1 MKSFKKA
8 KLFTLALSLTTGTY
22 LFQKY
27 NLDFSKS
34 KIFSSTSR
42 DLIEESRTQLTNEL
56 IFEKFSNELEGGNDF
71 LLDTLYTKY
80 SKNLTA
86 VNEEYRKKLNKAREV
101 EIGELEEIIEVGD
114 ASKFP
119 YKSFALIDIFK
130 IRSQYDKI
138 IEEKTDE
145 GKFIKSKIN
154 NNKNKKED
162 IQTNIVINEFDTEK
176 FFGKILFFRSGND
189 FYATGSYCGYCL
201 RNLVDGVFLGTKL
214 TCNHCLSEY
223 NVTDGSAERGPN
235 NKYLAIFPVINSKGK
250 LFISLPKTQIIPQF
264 KKPQEGEKA
273 SLIDPR
279 HIILI
284 GANETTWGAL
294 NVLNKC
300 FPGKITI
307 LTNKDSDFFIDFN
320 KLHSSFFPLNPNKIS
335 YIGENELRERKI
347 SVIDEKIHS
356 ITLENRQVKLFNDMK
371 LPYDKVLIAP
381 GLQRSTIGSKL
392 TNCTSINN
400 IIEHSV
406 AYKLLNDSN
415 NKNLVVVGDSAEAM
429 KIACS
434 ARRYKDY
441 NKQDEFPIALV
452 SPSTWFLEILCNK
465 EAVALVDNY
474 LKRNGIALFKGMG
487 VIFNENSNTNKLNKI
502 VLYSNKSKN
511 IINIPVS
518 ALFIEDGA
526 TITKCDFV
534 NNIIDQKVVGHRVI
548 NKSEK
553 GLLYPDIR
561 YSIQSSTRYP
571 HLLAAGSCSLINN
584 TKVPGYVNSEN
595 PKTNYDI
602 GLLAGLA
609 LLDFYKPYD
618 YVPVEVTHVLDKK
631 LTFIGN
637 SKKSYENH
645 IVHLDKQ
652 NNRFISYL
660 ILGNEVK
667 GAVTFGFN
675 KFDIYLK
682 EALENGLMPS
692 VEYIKSHADTAHT
705 FIAETVIK
713 NSDSIQ
719 CVMERAFTYC
729 NNTSLSE
736 FDQADQKY
744 MADLGERFDEAE
756 KKVIALAEKKHQKLM
771 EETNNLDYEERAMKI
786 KSELEGSKK
795 I

>member
-8 KLFTLALSLTTGTY
+8 KLFTLALSLTTGAY

-27 NLDFSKS
+27 NINYSKS
-34 KIFSSTSR
+34 KIYSSTSR
-42 DLIEESRTQLTNEL
+42 DLVEESRTQATNEL
-56 IFEKFSNELEGGNDF
+56 IFEKFSNELEGGNDI
-71 LLDTLYTKY
+71 LLDTLYNKY
-80 SKNLTA
+80 SKNLTTI
-86 VNEEYRKKLNKAREV
+86 NDEYRSKLNKAKDMDMS
-101 EIGELEEIIEVGD
+101 ELEEIIEVGD

-119 YKSFALIDIFK
+119 YKSFALIDVFK
-130 IRSQYDKI
+130 IRSQYDKVQN
-138 IEEKTDE
+138 EKIDE
-145 GKFIKSKIN
+145 GKLIKNKISKS
-154 NNKNKKED
+154 KNKKEEE
-162 IQTNIVINEFDTEK
+162 QTNDVIDNFDTQK

-235 NKYLAIFPVINSKGK
+235 NKYLSIFPVINSKGK

-264 KKPQEGEKA
+264 KRPQEGEKA
-273 SLIDPR
+273 SLVDPR

-307 LTNKDSDFFIDFN
+307 LTNKDSEFFIDFN
-320 KLHSSFFPLNPNKIS
+320 KLRSSFFPLNPNRIS
-335 YIGENELRERKI
+335 YISENELRERKI
-347 SVIDEKIHS
+347 SVIDEKINS
-356 ITLENRQVKLFNDMK
+356 ITLENRQIKLVNDMK

-381 GLQRSTIGSKL
+381 GSQRATIGTKL
-392 TNCTSINN
+392 SNCTSINN

-441 NKQDEFPIALV
+441 TKQENFPIALV
-452 SPSTWFLEILCNK
+452 SPSTWFLEKLCSK
-465 EAVALVDNY
+465 EAVTLVDDY
-474 LKRNGIALFKGMG
+474 LKRNGITLFKGMG
-487 VIFNENSNTNKLNKI
+487 VIFNENSVSNKLNKI
-502 VLYSNKSKN
+502 VLFSNKSKN

-518 ALFIEDGA
+518 ALFIEDGN

-534 NNIIDQKVVGHRVI
+534 HNIVDQKIVGHRII

-561 YSIQSSTRYP
+561 YSIQSTTRYP

-584 TKVPGYVNSEN
+584 TKVPGYVNSDN
-595 PKTNYDI
+595 SKTNYDM
-602 GLLAGLA
+602 GLLSGLA

-631 LTFIGN
+631 LSLIGN
-637 SKKSYENH
+637 SRKAYENF

-692 VEYIKSHADTAHT
+692 VEYIKSHSDTAHT

-719 CVMERAFTYC
+719 CIMERAFKHC

-744 MADLGERFDEAE
+744 IADLGERFEEAE
-756 KKVIALAEKKHQKLM
+756 KKVKALAEKKHKKLI
-771 EETNNLDYEERAMKI
+771 EETNKLDYEDRAMKI

-795 I
+795 V